1 MSSGPRRKGRRRRLL
16 VPWLVALIAPACVQS
31 TTERSTATVTRHG
44 RSSGAEARA
53 EPERDAGGADVPV
66 EPGPELGDVPDAPA
80 PRDDRPALEVLEG
93 RASYYAD
100 RFEGR
105 STASGEPYRGS
116 ELTAASRDLPF
127 GTIVRVVRVDTGAS
141 VIVRVNDRGPFG
153 DHRRILDLSRAA
165 AEQLDMIRAG
175 VIEIRAEILER
186 GEGRRRR

>member
-1 MSSGPRRKGRRRRLL
+1 VSEAPRRRGRRRRLL
-16 VPWLVALIAPACVQS
+16 VPWLVALIAPACVQAS
-31 TTERSTATVTRHG
+31 AEHSSATITRRG
-44 RSSGAEARA
+44 RSAGAEA
-53 EPERDAGGADVPV
+53 PEAAPPDAGVEEVVAIPDAGSAEDVPF
-66 EPGPELGDVPDAPA
+66 
-80 PRDDRPALEVLEG
+80 DDERPALEVLEG

-105 STASGEPYRGS
+105 STASGEPYRAS
-116 ELTAASRDLPF
+116 ALTAASRDLPF

-141 VIVRVNDRGPFG
+141 VVVRVNDRGPFG

-186 GEGRRRR
+186 GAGRRRR